1 MGTECG
7 TELHRS
13 SASPAKAGFRG
24 HWTTVLPALTL
35 THSGPA
41 TTSSVR
47 RAPPTASRT
56 IGSWN
61 GVAQSF
67 LRPVGVEPSILR
79 SGCAW
84 LGGDEAGR
92 AAFDIVLIERLN
104 TTHPDN
110 RPEPGCAWCGKSE
123 TPDGTLL
130 PIGVGTR
137 HVWLHPDCWA
147 PWREGRRKAAIET
160 LAGMG
165 DLRFDGE
172 VSPILRLH
180 FLHEVAHVDLHRA
193 FTHVQFV
200 GDDFVRLALLNR
212 SNDGRFTRRYAT
224 GRPRNWRGQHARSC
238 RQRTVHRHIGSTRQ

>member
-1 MGTECG
+1 MHKWGTECG

-56 IGSWN
+56 MGSWN

-92 AAFDIVLIERLN
+92 AAFDIVLTERPN
-104 TTHPDN
+104 TTHPDTDPS
-110 RPEPGCAWCGKSE
+110 RCAWCGKSE
-123 TPDGTLL
+123 TPDGTL
-130 PIGVGTR
+130 TA
-137 HVWLHPDCWA
+137 D
-147 PWREGRRKAAIET
+147 GRRRPSCMAAPGP
-160 LAGMG
+160 LGAMARGPAQGRHRDAGWYRG
-165 DLRFDGE
+165 
-172 VSPILRLH
+172 S
-180 FLHEVAHVDLHRA
+180 
-193 FTHVQFV
+193 
-200 GDDFVRLALLNR
+200 AL
-212 SNDGRFTRRYAT
+212 
-224 GRPRNWRGQHARSC
+224 
-238 RQRTVHRHIGSTRQ
+238 